1 MLGIPFLNL
10 LFIYLCNE
18 TKKLHQYE
26 MLKIY
31 TCPADAI
38 LGEWHFGTGNPTAVG
53 RGSGD
58 KGQEL
63 K

>member
-26 MLKIY
+26 MLKI
-31 TCPADAI
+31 
-38 LGEWHFGTGNPTAVG
+38 
-53 RGSGD
+53 RGYR
-58 KGQEL
+58 QHRHL
-63 K
+63 Q